1 MKSMI
6 KIIVTLFPALVIL
19 LLPQLRNDLDQ
30 YVAVAMILLT
40 LATAQIFCRSSD
52 EKWRHLARQ
61 YLLGTGLAYA
71 LLMLCIFFPVGGF
84 IAQPLHL
91 EHSQENAEAILV
103 MASGATLAKDPG
115 LSGFQRVLH
124 GIELLKQ
131 NRAPLLL
138 VSTGFSEETGFAE
151 AEWVAS
157 LTHLCQVE
165 PERLMIF
172 RSERIRTS
180 KTEADYAIERLG
192 QLGIKRILL
201 VTSGT
206 HLFRGKKV
214 FEKLGIQVL
223 PAPCHSSAGL
233 YYSMGHYLRSLD
245 ATLHEWI
252 GLVYYRLRNFI

>member
-1 MKSMI
+1 MKLLI
-6 KIIVTLFPALVIL
+6 KITTLFFPALAIF

-30 YVAVAMILLT
+30 YFAVALIILSLSAVMSYYRSAEGT
-40 LATAQIFCRSSD
+40 L
-52 EKWRHLARQ
+52 KNLAKT
-61 YLLGTGLAYA
+61 YLLGTCLAYA
-71 LLMLCIFFPVGGF
+71 MLMLCIFFPVGGF
-84 IAQPLHL
+84 IAQPLHI
-91 EHSQENAEAILV
+91 EHSDENAEAILV

-115 LSGFQRVLH
+115 LSGYQRVLH
-124 GIELLKQ
+124 GIELLKK

-138 VSTGFSEETGFAE
+138 VSTGFSDETGFAE
-151 AEWVAS
+151 ANWVAS

-165 PERLMIF
+165 PEHLQIF

-201 VTSGT
+201 VTSGS
-206 HLFRGKKV
+206 HLLRGKKV

-252 GLVYYRLRNFI
+252 GLIYYRLRNFI